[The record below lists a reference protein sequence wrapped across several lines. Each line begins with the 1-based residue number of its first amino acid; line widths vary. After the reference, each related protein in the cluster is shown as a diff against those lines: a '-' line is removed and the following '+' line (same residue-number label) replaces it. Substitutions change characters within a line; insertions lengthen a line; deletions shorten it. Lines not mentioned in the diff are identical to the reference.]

1 MSTYLSVVVLAAGRG
16 TRMKSELPK
25 VLHPIAARPMLAH
38 VIDSAQSLNP
48 QAIHVV
54 YGHGGER
61 VREQLPDLS
70 VNWVLQSQ
78 QLGTGHAVSQAME
91 VIADSQIVLVLYGDV
106 PLITPATLS
115 RLVDAAK
122 DKRLGLLTAE
132 LDDPTGY
139 GRIVRDAAGNVRS
152 IVEQKDASAD
162 QLAIAEINTGMLAV
176 NAGQLRGWLSSI
188 DNGNS
193 QGEYYLT
200 DIVALA
206 AGNGVVINAISTT
219 DLSEIEGVNNRLQL
233 ANLERVFQQRQANRL
248 MLEGVTLRDPGR
260 FDLRGQLKVGRDV
273 EIDIGVLIEGEVE
286 LGDRCYIGPNCI
298 LKDVVLGSDV
308 RVEANSILES
318 STVGK
323 RCLIGP
329 FARLRPACHLADGVK
344 VGNFV
349 EMKKSTVDR
358 GSKISHLSY
367 VGDTLMGANV
377 NVGAGTITCNYDGAN
392 KHQTVIG
399 DDVFIGS
406 DTQLV
411 APVSIGNGA
420 TIGAGSTI
428 THDAPAAELTLS
440 RSEQKTCKGWKRS
453 LKKKYS

>member
-1 MSTYLSVVVLAAGRG
+1 MSTQLTVVVLAAGQG
-16 TRMKSELPK
+16 TRMKSNLPK
-25 VLHPIAARPMLAH
+25 VLHTIGARPMLAR

-54 YGHGGER
+54 YGHGGEQVKER
-61 VREQLPDLS
+61 LQDLPVS
-70 VNWVLQSQ
+70 WVLQSQ
-78 QLGTGHAVSQAME
+78 QLGTGHAVNQAMAA
-91 VIADSQIVLVLYGDV
+91 IADSQIVLVLYGDV
-106 PLITPATLS
+106 PLITPSTLA

-122 DKRLGLLTAE
+122 DNRLGLLTAE
-132 LDDPTGY
+132 LDEPTGY
-139 GRIVRDAAGNVRS
+139 GRIVRDSTGNVRS
-152 IVEQKDASAD
+152 IVEQKDASPE

-176 NAGQLRGWLSSI
+176 NAGQLRGWLDNI

-200 DIVALA
+200 DIIALA
-206 AGNGVVINAISTT
+206 VESGVAINTISTS
-219 DLSEIEGVNNRLQL
+219 DLAEIEGVNNRLQL

-260 FDLRGQLKVGRDV
+260 FDLRGKLKVGRDV

-318 STVGK
+318 STIGK
-323 RCLIGP
+323 QCLIGP
-329 FARLRPACHLADGVK
+329 FARLRPECQLADDVK

-349 EMKKSTVDR
+349 EVKKSTVGK
-358 GSKISHLSY
+358 GSKINHLTY
-367 VGDTLMGANV
+367 VGDTRMGANV
-377 NVGAGTITCNYDGAN
+377 NVGAGTITCNYDSAN
-392 KHQTVIG
+392 KHLTVIG

-406 DTQLV
+406 DSQLI
-411 APVSIGNGA
+411 APVTIGDGA

-428 THDAPAAELTLS
+428 TRDAPAGELTLS
-440 RSEQKTCKGWKRS
+440 RGEQKTLKGWKRPV
-453 LKKKYS
+453 KIKR

>member
-1 MSTYLSVVVLAAGRG
+1 MSTHLTVVVLAAGQG
-16 TRMKSELPK
+16 TRMKSDLPK
-25 VLHPIAARPMLAH
+25 VLHTIGARPMLAR

-61 VREQLPDLS
+61 VKEQLSGLPVS
-70 VNWVLQSQ
+70 WILQSQ

-91 VIADSQIVLVLYGDV
+91 AIADLQTVLVLYGDV
-106 PLITPATLS
+106 PLITSATLS

-122 DKRLGLLTAE
+122 DSGLGLLTAE

-139 GRIVRDAAGNVRS
+139 GRIVRDSAGNVTS
-152 IVEQKDASAD
+152 IVEQKDASPE

-176 NAGQLRGWLSSI
+176 NAGQLRDWLDSI
-188 DNGNS
+188 DNKNS

-200 DIVALA
+200 DIIALA
-206 AGNGVVINAISTT
+206 VESGVTINTISTS
-219 DLSEIEGVNNRLQL
+219 DLPEIEGVNNRVQL
-233 ANLERVFQQRQANRL
+233 ADLERVFQQRQANRL
-248 MLEGVTLRDPGR
+248 MLEGVTLHDPAR
-260 FDLRGQLKVGRDV
+260 FDLRGNLKAGRDV

-298 LKDVVLGSDV
+298 LKDVILGSDV

-318 STVGK
+318 STLGSH
-323 RCLIGP
+323 CLIGP
-329 FARLRPACHLADGVK
+329 FARLRPECQLADDVK

-349 EMKKSTVDR
+349 EVKKSTVDK
-358 GSKISHLSY
+358 GSKINHLTY
-367 VGDTLMGANV
+367 VGDTRMGANV

-392 KHQTVIG
+392 KHLTVIG

-406 DTQLV
+406 DTQLI
-411 APVSIGNGA
+411 APVTIGDGA

-428 THDAPAAELTLS
+428 TRDAPSEELTLS
-440 RSEQKTCKGWKRS
+440 RSEQKSRKGWKRPV
-453 LKKKYS
+453 KTKR

>member
-16 TRMKSELPK
+16 TRMKSDLPK

-61 VREQLPDLS
+61 VKEQLSDLPVS
-70 VNWVLQSQ
+70 WVLQSQ

-106 PLITPATLS
+106 PLISPATLA

-122 DKRLGLLTAE
+122 DNRLGLLTAE
-132 LDDPTGY
+132 LGDPTGY
-139 GRIVRDAAGNVRS
+139 GRIVRDSAGNVRS

-176 NAGQLRGWLSSI
+176 NAGQVRGWLSSI

-200 DIVALA
+200 DIIALA
-206 AGNGVVINAISTT
+206 VESGVTINAISTT
-219 DLSEIEGVNNRLQL
+219 DLPEIEGVNNRLQL
-233 ANLERVFQQRQANRL
+233 ANLERVFQQRQASRL

-298 LKDVVLGSDV
+298 LKNVVLGSDV

-323 RCLIGP
+323 QCLIGP
-329 FARLRPACHLADGVK
+329 FARLRPECHLADGVK

-349 EMKKSTVDR
+349 EMKKSTVEK

-411 APVSIGNGA
+411 APVTIGNGA

-428 THDAPAAELTLS
+428 THNAPAAELTLS
-440 RSEQKTCKGWKRS
+440 RSEQKTRKGWKRS
-453 LKKKYS
+453 LKKKY